1 MAKYL
6 CINVFR
12 DKVANRYVQPGEL
25 VDINGGRDEEQR
37 LIAANCIRPLPEGPR
52 QAPPA
57 PPQRESPQ
65 GPTETPAV
73 ETAAVEAPEKQART
87 GRPRGR
93 RRRS

>member
-12 DKVANRYVQPGEL
+12 DKVEGRYVQPGEH

-37 LIAANCIRPLPEGPR
+37 LMAANCIRPLPEGPR
-52 QAPPA
+52 PA
-57 PPQRESPQ
+57 PVAPAERKVLQ
-65 GPTETPAV
+65 GPADIPAV
-73 ETAAVEAPEKQART
+73 ETAAVEAPERQART

-93 RRRS
+93 KRRS

>member
-12 DKVANRYVQPGEL
+12 DKVEGRYVQPGEH

-52 QAPPA
+52 PA
-57 PPQRESPQ
+57 PAPLAGREAPQ
-65 GPTETPAV
+65 GPADIPAV
-73 ETAAVEAPEKQART
+73 ETAAVEAPERQASA
-87 GRPRGR
+87 GR
-93 RRRS
+93 RRARKKVK